1 MLQPYRGLV
10 ERLLEDAGSSRLTL
24 YVSPI
29 TLSETLYI
37 ASRIHAAASLPN
49 PDREALDYI
58 YWLRSKTELLDINE
72 EIMLRAGELKKS
84 LCIALPDCYV
94 IATAERVEARPLFKK
109 LEREMKPV
117 REELRK
123 LGVLFLEDL
132 SEVLLLR

>member
-1 MLQPYRGLV
+1 V
-10 ERLLEDAGSSRLTL
+10 ERLLEDADSGRLRL

-37 ASRIHAAASLPN
+37 ASRIYAAASLPN
-49 PDREALDYI
+49 PNREALDYI
-58 YWLRSKTELLDINE
+58 YWLRSRAELVDIDE
-72 EIMLRAGELKKS
+72 EIVLRAGELKKS
-84 LCIALPDCYV
+84 LRIALPHCYV

-132 SEVLLLR
+132 SEVLPLR